1 MSLTPNEILEK
12 EFRARFR
19 GYDTKEVDSFL
30 EEISQIMTSL
40 IKEKNDLKD
49 QLVAYKTKLADLRR
63 KEEEFREALTSAHK
77 LSEKIKSQA
86 EKDAELVLE
95 RARIDAERIV
105 AYAHQEAVQ
114 LEERIIGLRRI
125 QRETAYK
132 MRSTLENCLRVVDEE
147 TLPPEEVEQAINLAA
162 SEMRA
167 IREVSCDL
175 TEDMDAVSGNV
186 EETSNTKRP
195 FTPDILGASANGDG
209 HESDSQQERPDG
221 PDLKLDQNQA

>member
-40 IKEKNDLKD
+40 IKENNDLKD
-49 QLVAYKTKLADLRR
+49 QLVAYKNKLTDLKNR
-63 KEEEFREALTSAHK
+63 EEEFRDALTSVHR
-77 LSEKIKSQA
+77 LSEKMKSQA

-95 RARIDAERIV
+95 RARLDAERIV

-114 LEERIIGLRRI
+114 LEERIMGLRRI

-147 TLPPEEVEQAINLAA
+147 ALPPEEIDQAINLAA

-175 TEDMDAVSGNV
+175 REDMDAISGDG
-186 EETSNTKRP
+186 EDTSSTNRP
-195 FTPDILGASANGDG
+195 FKPDILGASDNGDG
-209 HESDSQQERPDG
+209 HENASQKDRADG
-221 PDLKLDQNQA
+221 PDLRIDQNQA